1 MLRFLL
7 ARSLTPESMAET
19 FCGSPLYMAPEI
31 IRNQKYDAKVKK
43 ALIFFFSF
51 NFFLSLFDWCNG

>member
-1 MLRFLL
+1 
-7 ARSLTPESMAET
+7 MAET

-43 ALIFFFSF
+43 LPHFKKSFAHSVFFTS
-51 NFFLSLFDWCNG
+51 